1 MLNSKSLSNLL
12 QSSHTDKLSEKLEK
26 ISVNEKIKLVRQAKG
41 LTQESVAE
49 KLGMSVTTY
58 GDIERGDKDLK
69 LSRLQE
75 IADALDIKA
84 SELLDLTDKAV
95 LNVCLNKK
103 AGNDNKITVYFSSDG
118 ELEKL
123 QMQLEMKDKELA
135 MQQREI
141 NLLEQKIADQQK
153 IIAFLENKT

>member
-1 MLNSKSLSNLL
+1 M
-12 QSSHTDKLSEKLEK
+12 
-26 ISVNEKIKLVRQAKG
+26 SVNEKIKLVRQAKG

-69 LSRLQE
+69 ISRLQD

-84 SELLDLTDKAV
+84 SELLDVNDKGV
-95 LNVCLNKK
+95 LNINLNRKYK
-103 AGNDNKITVYFSSDG
+103 GDNTVSVYFSSDG

-123 QMQLEMKDKELA
+123 A
-135 MQQREI
+135 I
-141 NLLEQKIADQQK
+141 TA
-153 IIAFLENKT
+153 

>member
-1 MLNSKSLSNLL
+1 
-12 QSSHTDKLSEKLEK
+12 
-26 ISVNEKIKLVRQAKG
+26 
-41 LTQESVAE
+41 
-49 KLGMSVTTY
+49 MSITTY

-69 LSRLQE
+69 LSRLQD
-75 IADALDIKA
+75 IADALEIKA
-84 SELLDLTDKAV
+84 SELLDLNDKAV

-135 MQQREI
+135 MQAKENELLKEQIAQLKEI
-141 NLLEQKIADQQK
+141 NALLK
-153 IIAFLENKT
+153 NKNVA